1 MVCSYSRNCWI
12 EQSFTI
18 HDSHLHIHL
27 RVSRGGRWIQCIEGE
42 PFSSH
47 IFAHSPISFRVEDG
61 RMVTI
66 SMRYAT
72 VLSMHVAV
80 LERRERE
87 WKREEWFRVVI
98 CLPLN
103 ELND

>member
-1 MVCSYSRNCWI
+1 
-12 EQSFTI
+12 
-18 HDSHLHIHL
+18 
-27 RVSRGGRWIQCIEGE
+27 
-42 PFSSH
+42 
-47 IFAHSPISFRVEDG
+47 
-61 RMVTI
+61 MVTI

-72 VLSMHVAV
+72 VLYIHLVV

-103 ELND
+103 GLND